1 MMIEAPK
8 APRMMGDH
16 VGRGYSLLT
25 RSLEFRGP
33 VPKWPQNM
41 TATNHNHDGHSNENV
56 KN

>member
-1 MMIEAPK
+1 MIEAPK